1 MQVARGRHGALLSIM
16 TSPVAP
22 AIGDETPSAAG
33 RSASTAGRLASLD
46 GLRGVAALVVLGFH
60 VSALSP
66 LVATYMID
74 KGPAPAPFTALWWA
88 VASPLRLLTAGDE
101 AVFVFF
107 VLSGVVLTLPV
118 IRQRHFDWLGFMSAR
133 VLRLFLPVAASLL
146 LATAVTRIWT
156 RSPDPTLSS
165 WLAPPYNPLSISPG
179 QLLVNLDLVFSDMT
193 VNGPT
198 WTIRWEMLFSLLLP
212 IILGLC
218 IAFRRRWP
226 LGLIAIAGTIVVG
239 LEFGVSSLVFL
250 PIFAIGIFIALR
262 LQDLSDGYASRVALR
277 PRTTHVLVV
286 LSVLLA
292 LVLLSSTVVIR
303 PYVDPSG
310 VIAVASRVATIFGAA
325 LLVAVIAVV
334 WPARGWLSRPVTQWL
349 GKISFSLYLVH
360 QPILATFGFAFGGA
374 DWVMAAVLGTFCSF
388 LAAYLFWRFIESP
401 SHRLARQF
409 GRWVGSRAE
418 AINVR

>member
-1 MQVARGRHGALLSIM
+1 M

-22 AIGDETPSAAG
+22 TIGDEATASAG
-33 RSASTAGRLASLD
+33 RSSSFGGRLASLD

-60 VSALSP
+60 VSLLSP

-118 IRQRHFDWLGFMSAR
+118 IRQRRFDWLGFMSAR

-146 LATAVTRIWT
+146 LATAITRIWT
-156 RSPDPTLSS
+156 RAPDPSLSS
-165 WLAPPYNPLSISPG
+165 WLAPPYNPLSIAPG
-179 QLLVNLDLVFSDMT
+179 QLLANLDLVFSDMT

-212 IILGLC
+212 IILGLF
-218 IAFRRRWP
+218 IAFRRRWQ
-226 LGLIAIAGTIVVG
+226 LGLVAIVGLIVVG
-239 LEFGVSSLVFL
+239 LNFGVSSLVFL
-250 PIFAIGIFIALR
+250 PIFAIGIIIALR
-262 LQDLSDGYASRVALR
+262 LDELSDGYAYGIAARPRRTRLLVALL
-277 PRTTHVLVV
+277 VLVA
-286 LSVLLA
+286 LL
-292 LVLLSSTVVIR
+292 LLGSTVVIR

-310 VIAVASRVATIFGAA
+310 FIAVASRVATIFGAG

-334 WPARGWLSRPVTQWL
+334 WPARGWLTRALAQWL

-360 QPILATFGFAFGGA
+360 QPILATFGFAFGGTN
-374 DWVMAAVLGTFCSF
+374 WGMAALLGTISAF
-388 LAAYLFWRFIESP
+388 AVAYVFWRFIESP
-401 SHRLARQF
+401 CHRLARVF
-409 GRWVGSRAE
+409 GQWVTDSVSKLATDGQGHSE
-418 AINVR
+418 LVPKQ